1 MKTMSVKTNKKPLSA
16 FQKRKKADNLA
27 GYLFLLPAL
36 IAFVLFIGGPMLLSL
51 ALSFFD
57 YNLIQPLE
65 FVGLKNLKRF
75 IADPQVRIAFLNTL
89 KFLVILVPVHCILG
103 LLLAFAVSR
112 VRSGRMRSVYRGVI
126 YFPTIVT
133 TSSVAIVWVYMFGT
147 DTGVINYFL
156 RQLGGSNVPWLT
168 DKNVVYLTVALFS
181 FWKFIGTAFLY
192 YFIGLQNIP
201 DVYYEAAR
209 IDGAGTRQIFLRITL
224 PLLSPTIFFV
234 VVTNMIGVFQIFD
247 EPFIIT
253 GGGPGTATK
262 TMSLYIYQIAFQQMK
277 MGYGCTLAFSI
288 FLVILMMTLL
298 QFGGQKKWVTY
309 DYE

>member
-1 MKTMSVKTNKKPLSA
+1 MKTNKKSLSA
-16 FQKRKKADNLA
+16 FQKRKKTDNLA

-36 IAFVLFIGGPMLLSL
+36 VAFVLFIGGPMLLSL

-75 IADPQVRIAFLNTL
+75 IADPQVKIAFLNTL
-89 KFLVILVPVHCILG
+89 KFLVILVPIHCILG

-112 VRSGRMRSVYRGVI
+112 VRSVRMRSVYRGVI

-147 DTGVINYFL
+147 DRGVINYFL

-168 DKNVVYLTVALFS
+168 DKNVVYLTIALFS

-209 IDGAGTRQIFLRITL
+209 IDGAGTRQIFSRITL
-224 PLLSPTIFFV
+224 PLLSPTMFFV

-277 MGYGCTLAFSI
+277 TGYGCTLAFSV
-288 FLVILMMTLL
+288 FLVILLMTVL

>member
-89 KFLVILVPVHCILG
+89 KFLVILVPIHCILG

-209 IDGAGTRQIFLRITL
+209 IDGAGTRQIFFRITL

-277 MGYGCTLAFSI
+277 TGYGCTLAFSI
-288 FLVILMMTLL
+288 FLVILLMTLL
-298 QFGGQKKWVTY
+298 QFSGQKKWVTY

>member
-1 MKTMSVKTNKKPLSA
+1 MKTNKKSLSA
-16 FQKRKKADNLA
+16 FQKRKKTDNLA

-36 IAFVLFIGGPMLLSL
+36 VAFVLFIGGPMLLSL

-89 KFLVILVPVHCILG
+89 KFLVILVPIHCILG

-112 VRSGRMRSVYRGVI
+112 VRSVRMRSVYRGVI

-147 DTGVINYFL
+147 DRGVINYFL

-168 DKNVVYLTVALFS
+168 DKNVVYLTIALFS

-209 IDGAGTRQIFLRITL
+209 IDGAGTRQIFSRITL
-224 PLLSPTIFFV
+224 PLLSPTMFFV

-277 MGYGCTLAFSI
+277 TGYGCMLAFSV
-288 FLVILMMTLL
+288 FLVILLMTVL

>member
-1 MKTMSVKTNKKPLSA
+1 MKTNKKSLSA
-16 FQKRKKADNLA
+16 FQKRKKTDNLA

-36 IAFVLFIGGPMLLSL
+36 VAFVLFIGGPMLLSL

-75 IADPQVRIAFLNTL
+75 ITDPQVRIAFLNTL
-89 KFLVILVPVHCILG
+89 KFLVILVPIHCILG

-112 VRSGRMRSVYRGVI
+112 VRSVRMRSVYRGVI

-147 DTGVINYFL
+147 DRGVINYFL

-168 DKNVVYLTVALFS
+168 DKNVVYLTIALFS

-209 IDGAGTRQIFLRITL
+209 IDGAGTRQIFSRITL
-224 PLLSPTIFFV
+224 PLLSPTMFFV

-277 MGYGCTLAFSI
+277 TGYGCTLAFSV
-288 FLVILMMTLL
+288 FLVILLMTVL

>member
-1 MKTMSVKTNKKPLSA
+1 MKTNKKSLSA
-16 FQKRKKADNLA
+16 FQRRKKTDNLA

-36 IAFVLFIGGPMLLSL
+36 VAFVLFIGGPMLLSL

-75 IADPQVRIAFLNTL
+75 IADPQVKIAFLNTL
-89 KFLVILVPVHCILG
+89 KFLVILVPIHCILG

-112 VRSGRMRSVYRGVI
+112 VRSVRMRSIYRGVI

-147 DTGVINYFL
+147 DRGVINYFL

-168 DKNVVYLTVALFS
+168 DKNVVYLTIALFS

-209 IDGAGTRQIFLRITL
+209 IDGAGTRQIFSRITL
-224 PLLSPTIFFV
+224 PLLSPTMFFV

-277 MGYGCTLAFSI
+277 TGYGCTLAFSV
-288 FLVILMMTLL
+288 FLVILLMTVL

>member
-1 MKTMSVKTNKKPLSA
+1 MKTNKKSLSA
-16 FQKRKKADNLA
+16 FQKRKKTDNLA

-36 IAFVLFIGGPMLLSL
+36 VAFVLFIGGPMLLSL

-89 KFLVILVPVHCILG
+89 KFLVILVPIHCILG

-112 VRSGRMRSVYRGVI
+112 VRSVRMRSVYRGVI

-147 DTGVINYFL
+147 DRGVINYFL

-168 DKNVVYLTVALFS
+168 DKNVVYLTIALFS

-209 IDGAGTRQIFLRITL
+209 IDGAGTRQIFSRITL
-224 PLLSPTIFFV
+224 PLLSPTMFFV

-277 MGYGCTLAFSI
+277 TGYGCTLAFSV
-288 FLVILMMTLL
+288 FLVILLMTVL

>member
-1 MKTMSVKTNKKPLSA
+1 M
-16 FQKRKKADNLA
+16 
-27 GYLFLLPAL
+27 
-36 IAFVLFIGGPMLLSL
+36 
-51 ALSFFD
+51 
-57 YNLIQPLE
+57 
-65 FVGLKNLKRF
+65 
-75 IADPQVRIAFLNTL
+75 
-89 KFLVILVPVHCILG
+89 
-103 LLLAFAVSR
+103 
-112 VRSGRMRSVYRGVI
+112 
-126 YFPTIVT
+126 
-133 TSSVAIVWVYMFGT
+133 
-147 DTGVINYFL
+147 
-156 RQLGGSNVPWLT
+156 PWLT

-277 MGYGCTLAFSI
+277 TGYGCTLAFSI